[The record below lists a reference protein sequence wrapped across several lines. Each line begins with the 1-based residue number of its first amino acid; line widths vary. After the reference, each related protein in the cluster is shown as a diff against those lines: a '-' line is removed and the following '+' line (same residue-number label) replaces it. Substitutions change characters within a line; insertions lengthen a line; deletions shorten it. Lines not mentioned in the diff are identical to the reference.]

1 MKEKGPNTQKM
12 GFVEH
17 RLQNLSNLQEIRG
30 YCIYNTRTDR
40 HAAGIRQMAPLGN

>member
-1 MKEKGPNTQKM
+1 MKEKGPNTQEM

-30 YCIYNTRTDR
+30 YCIYNTRTDCPG
-40 HAAGIRQMAPLGN
+40 AGIRRMAPLGN

>member
-1 MKEKGPNTQKM
+1 MKEKGPNTQEM

-30 YCIYNTRTDR
+30 YCIYNTRTDC
-40 HAAGIRQMAPLGN
+40 HVAGIRQIAPLGN